1 MKYRHCKKE
10 KDTVCSYLYV
20 ESQKVELINTENRL
34 VVVRGR
40 DGVVE
45 WGMVVKEYKLPFIS

>member
-1 MKYRHCKKE
+1 MKCRHCKKG
-10 KDTVCSYLYV
+10 KDTVCSHLYV
-20 ESQKVELINTENRL
+20 ESQKVELFNTENRL

-45 WGMVVKEYKLPFIS
+45 WGMVVKEYKLPVIR